1 MTIQEIINEIK
12 ELSGSDILFLS
23 FDCGVILILSIY
35 RSDEKASV
43 DGEEKKEKPKN
54 TENYSK
60 ENE

>member
-23 FDCGVILILSIY
+23 FYCGVILILSIY

-43 DGEEKKEKPKN
+43 DGEEKVPDNGPEPK
-54 TENYSK
+54 K
-60 ENE
+60 